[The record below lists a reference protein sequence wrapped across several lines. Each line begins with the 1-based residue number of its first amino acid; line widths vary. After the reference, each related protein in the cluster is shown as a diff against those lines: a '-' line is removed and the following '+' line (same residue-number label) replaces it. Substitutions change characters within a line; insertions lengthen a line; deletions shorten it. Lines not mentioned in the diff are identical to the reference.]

1 LRSLICVCNKTCLQV
16 IKKNRRPLHKLSD
29 KERILGSMG
38 DCPAFIVQ
46 ATNHITMIAMKQC
59 QANVG
64 LARNTFEI
72 RASDIETRMT
82 ATGAPKPDLRYS
94 IYIPG
99 TKIEKRTAYI
109 FYHPGDFYCVT
120 STD

>member
-1 LRSLICVCNKTCLQV
+1 
-16 IKKNRRPLHKLSD
+16 
-29 KERILGSMG
+29 MG

-120 STD
+120 STDWTKHGLNVLMKSEWLYSGIHNQSTFV